1 MSRQNYWPFDDHE
14 SERHFRELA
23 AELRAST
30 DGGVAFFGAGASA
43 PAGLPTWGKFHRSF
57 LEHFGAQPSSD
68 GPQATRGVLTDID
81 YHTDRHPAGALAF
94 VKETFAAPISRIPPL
109 VQLTVATRS
118 LRYFYTTNFDEVL
131 FEAAEGKPVAVYP
144 NYKPMVAR
152 FVYLHGRASTANSV
166 HDELVLGSTGYDRAY
181 NESQGSLAPAR
192 SKLRLLARWPVIFI
206 GFSMTD
212 QWVGW
217 QVEEITR
224 AVRYRRVTPVDGEA
238 VEAVSPLSWYILLK
252 APALRAP
259 RRREE
264 KRSRENVLGSLGVQI
279 IWYRDGGASDPHRS
293 VLEVIQRIRTQT
305 RGLAVAETDP
315 GFLESLLDAE
325 DLASS
330 ASPTKI
336 QVKRAVSVL
345 GRHPRIAAAFLER
358 VDGVHW
364 FRSLRDVGALAPK
377 PKFRAANDEL
387 HAPYWGPVGFIER
400 VATEAPS
407 EVRDFLLSIET
418 DNWVAT
424 RQAFEILKAL
434 DEPSGVALASQFAR
448 WTVEAMAID
457 THNLFRASRAIRKLG
472 LDGKFQAALA
482 LAEAMLQELADVR
495 PPLSD
500 GSASGFSEIV
510 APILARS
517 ESSLGK
523 VADTLR
529 TALERQCV
537 TPQEDD
543 VRHSRRAIETD
554 EMDQMNRS
562 VVGLLIDVMRD
573 TLLRTDIVEWR
584 TNAVARLLQSPW
596 PTERRIGIAHSFL
609 KNSDLRTHEAD
620 IVTTENLANSHLFHE
635 LAKLITDDAAALS
648 EQSVRTLKE
657 FVAALHAG
665 DSEGERYEYRLWA
678 RVMPEDWLPEPPPED
693 EDEDIYDSD
702 SRLFRDFYSSGA
714 FSPTAPVDSIDF
726 ADLARGLT
734 SSQLLGLIRDP
745 AAAGVRVTWRH
756 DTEEMW
762 SLLAE
767 YAKDKGALAPL
778 LEISLDDLSKRGTWH
793 AIDAIPEVA
802 GDDLECWRDVL
813 DWADRMV
820 LEAAA
825 DQLCL
830 LGRLLESSAKSIPLE
845 LSEGVV
851 DLATPVIKKAK
862 RASAVESEI
871 VEGSLLGGYFT
882 HPAGRAVQALL
893 ELLRRQIAESEA
905 VASAACP
912 VGIPQWF
919 IETVLTPMEREPLA
933 LGIDAW
939 IGVGRFY
946 WLLSSQAP
954 DSVAFV
960 AQDLESES
968 QELSTAAT
976 AFWAGYLWSPGVSSD
991 ALGYLRE
998 AYKRAASIM
1007 QQDGVLERDL
1017 RHRFF
1022 EHLVIGTLREVQ
1034 GYEDL
1039 LLTTLGADFTAE
1051 TRGLIAVALGNGAR
1065 EASSKPG
1072 TPFHVRATE
1081 WFQRYWAAHV
1091 ARIGGQDGTE
1101 LAKYLDWLRYLNLPP
1116 SEIAEPVEASLAQAD
1131 SSFQVEQVIEYLG
1144 RYIEEEPIAV
1154 LGLLDRCVDWYR
1166 LHGDF
1171 WLDSEK
1177 VRAFLDRIA
1186 PLTVGEGAFLEVVGG
1201 FAELGGISTD
1211 DVRTYLSGVAG

>member
-81 YHTDRHPAGALAF
+81 YHTDRHPAGALAL

-181 NESQGSLAPAR
+181 DESHGSFAR
-192 SKLRLLARWPVIFI
+192 PKLDVLRTYPVVFI
-206 GFSMTD
+206 GFSMAD
-212 QWVGW
+212 RSVARSL
-217 QVEEITR
+217 EEITR

-264 KRSRENVLGSLGVQI
+264 KRSRENELRSLGVQI

-305 RGLAVAETDP
+305 RGLAVAETAP

-609 KNSDLRTHEAD
+609 ENSDLRTHEAD

-635 LAKLITDDAAALS
+635 LAKLITDEAAALS
-648 EQSVRTLKE
+648 EQSV
-657 FVAALHAG
+657 
-665 DSEGERYEYRLWA
+665 
-678 RVMPEDWLPEPPPED
+678 
-693 EDEDIYDSD
+693 SD
-702 SRLFRDFYSSGA
+702 SQGVRCGPSCWGQRRGTLRIPVMGA
-714 FSPTAPVDSIDF
+714 GH
-726 ADLARGLT
+726 ARGL
-734 SSQLLGLIRDP
+734 
-745 AAAGVRVTWRH
+745 
-756 DTEEMW
+756 
-762 SLLAE
+762 
-767 YAKDKGALAPL
+767 
-778 LEISLDDLSKRGTWH
+778 
-793 AIDAIPEVA
+793 
-802 GDDLECWRDVL
+802 
-813 DWADRMV
+813 
-820 LEAAA
+820 
-825 DQLCL
+825 
-830 LGRLLESSAKSIPLE
+830 
-845 LSEGVV
+845 
-851 DLATPVIKKAK
+851 
-862 RASAVESEI
+862 AS
-871 VEGSLLGGYFT
+871 G
-882 HPAGRAVQALL
+882 
-893 ELLRRQIAESEA
+893 
-905 VASAACP
+905 
-912 VGIPQWF
+912 
-919 IETVLTPMEREPLA
+919 
-933 LGIDAW
+933 
-939 IGVGRFY
+939 
-946 WLLSSQAP
+946 
-954 DSVAFV
+954 
-960 AQDLESES
+960 
-968 QELSTAAT
+968 AT
-976 AFWAGYLWSPGVSSD
+976 ARGRGRGHLRLRQSPV
-991 ALGYLRE
+991 
-998 AYKRAASIM
+998 
-1007 QQDGVLERDL
+1007 
-1017 RHRFF
+1017 
-1022 EHLVIGTLREVQ
+1022 
-1034 GYEDL
+1034 
-1039 LLTTLGADFTAE
+1039 
-1051 TRGLIAVALGNGAR
+1051 
-1065 EASSKPG
+1065 P
-1072 TPFHVRATE
+1072 
-1081 WFQRYWAAHV
+1081 
-1091 ARIGGQDGTE
+1091 
-1101 LAKYLDWLRYLNLPP
+1101 
-1116 SEIAEPVEASLAQAD
+1116 
-1131 SSFQVEQVIEYLG
+1131 
-1144 RYIEEEPIAV
+1144 
-1154 LGLLDRCVDWYR
+1154 
-1166 LHGDF
+1166 
-1171 WLDSEK
+1171 
-1177 VRAFLDRIA
+1177 
-1186 PLTVGEGAFLEVVGG
+1186 
-1201 FAELGGISTD
+1201 
-1211 DVRTYLSGVAG
+1211 

>member
-68 GPQATRGVLTDID
+68 GPQATRGVLTAID

-131 FEAAEGKPVAVYP
+131 FEAAEGEPVAVYP
-144 NYKPMVAR
+144 DYVPMDAH
-152 FVYLHGRASTANSV
+152 FVYLHGRASTATSV

-181 NESQGSLAPAR
+181 DESHGSFAR
-192 SKLRLLARWPVIFI
+192 PKLDVLRTYPVVFI
-206 GFSMTD
+206 GFSMAD
-212 QWVGW
+212 PWVGGSLERIY
-217 QVEEITR
+217 Q
-224 AVRYRRVTPVDGEA
+224 AVRKRTVTTVDREA
-238 VEAVSPLSWYILLK
+238 AEVVAPLNWYILLK
-252 APALRAP
+252 VPPPRA
-259 RRREE
+259 RRRDEE
-264 KRSRENVLGSLGVQI
+264 KRSRENQFRDLGVKI
-279 IWYRDGGASDPHRS
+279 IWYRDGGPADPYRA
-293 VLEVIQRIRTQT
+293 VLEVIQGIQRES
-305 RGLAVAETDP
+305 RGLTVAETDP
-315 GFLESLLDAE
+315 GFLESLLEAE
-325 DLASS
+325 DLASLP
-330 ASPTKI
+330 SPTKN
-336 QVKRAVSVL
+336 QVRHAEAIL
-345 GRHPRIAAAFLER
+345 RRHPRIAAAFLER

-364 FRSLRDVGALAPK
+364 FRSLRDAGALAPK

-387 HAPYWGPVGFIER
+387 HAPYWGAVGFIER

-407 EVRDFLLSIET
+407 KVRDFLLSIET

-457 THNLFRASRAIRKLG
+457 THNLFRASRTIRQLD
-472 LDGKFQAALA
+472 LDGKTQAALT
-482 LAEAMLQELADVR
+482 LAEAILQELADVR

-517 ESSLGK
+517 ELGLGRL
-523 VADTLR
+523 ADTLR
-529 TALERQCV
+529 TALEGQCG
-537 TPQEDD
+537 TSQDDD
-543 VRHSRRAIETD
+543 VQHSRRAIETD
-554 EMDQMNRS
+554 EMDQMNHS

-573 TLLRTDIVEWR
+573 TLLRTGIVEWR

-657 FVAALHAG
+657 FVATLHAG
-665 DSEGERYEYRLWA
+665 GSEGERYEYRLWA

-714 FSPTAPVDSIDF
+714 FSPTAPVDSVDF

-734 SSQLLGLIRDP
+734 PSQLLGLVRDP
-745 AAAGVRVTWRH
+745 SASGVRVTWRH

-762 SLLAE
+762 SVLAE
-767 YAKDKGALAPL
+767 YAKEQDLLDPL
-778 LEISLDDLSKRGTWH
+778 LEISLDDLRRLGTWR
-793 AIDAIPEVA
+793 AIEAMPEVA
-802 GDDLECWRDVL
+802 GVDPERWRKVC

-820 LEAAA
+820 REAPT
-825 DQLCL
+825 DHLWSI
-830 LGRLLESSAKSIPLE
+830 GRLVQSAAEAVPLGLGE
-845 LSEGVV
+845 HVRRV
-851 DLATPVIKKAK
+851 AFRVIEKAK
-862 RASAVESEI
+862 RNSTGESEANRD
-871 VEGSLLGGYFT
+871 SLRGGFLN
-882 HPAGRAVQALL
+882 HPAGQAMHGLL
-893 ELLRRQIAESEA
+893 ELLRREMAESEA
-905 VASAACP
+905 ADSARRP
-912 VGIPQWF
+912 VGVPQWF
-919 IETVLTPMEREPLA
+919 IADVLEPIAQEPLA

-946 WLLSSQAP
+946 ALLSSQAP

-960 AQDLESES
+960 AQHLESES

-991 ALGYLRE
+991 ALGHLRE
-998 AYKRAASIM
+998 AYKRAASIL

-1017 RHRFF
+1017 RHSFF
-1022 EHLVIGTLREVQ
+1022 QHLVIGTLREVQ
-1034 GYEDL
+1034 GYEGL

-1051 TRGLIAVALGNGAR
+1051 TRGLIAVALGNGVR
-1065 EASSKPG
+1065 EASSEPD
-1072 TPFHVRATE
+1072 TPFHARATQ
-1081 WFQRYWAAHV
+1081 WFLRYWTLHV
-1091 ARIGGQDGTE
+1091 EQFGGQDGIQ
-1101 LAKYLDWLRYLNLPP
+1101 LAKYLEWLRDLKLCP
-1116 SEIAEPVEASLAQAD
+1116 SEIAELIQASLAQAD
-1131 SSFQVEQVIEYLG
+1131 RSFQVEQVIEYLG
-1144 RYIEEEPIAV
+1144 RYIEKEPIAV
-1154 LGLLDRCVDWYR
+1154 FGLLDRCVDWYR